1 MANGF
6 VPLKIE
12 AWPAAQPTSK
22 PPSFLIRTKVCKMS
36 SSSNSS
42 LFISTV
48 PAKQMA
54 RELEISAAI
63 INELNRLLYEERAKS
78 EALAAQLADAKAKAR
93 RVRRRNQRHKA
104 ALRKAL
110 TIADER
116 TEYAYDCAAQA
127 DRDAIVQ
134 REEAEFQETWRQEL
148 EHENHE
154 LRDMVAEYGS
164 EIESLSARL
173 EKYTHPDGLRSTTV
187 TGVTI
192 PGWGGEPSPVK
203 KVRTSNK

>member
-1 MANGF
+1 MFSSTN
-6 VPLKIE
+6 
-12 AWPAAQPTSK
+12 
-22 PPSFLIRTKVCKMS
+22 

-78 EALAAQLADAKAKAR
+78 EALAAQLASADAALAGAKAKAR

-134 REEAEFQETWRQEL
+134 REEAEYQETWRQQV

-154 LRDMVAEYGS
+154 LRDMVSEYGC
-164 EIESLSARL
+164 EIESLSERL
-173 EKYTHPDGLRSTTV
+173 EKYTHPDGVRSTTV
-187 TGVTI
+187 KGVTI
-192 PGWGGEPSPVK
+192 PGWGGEPNPVK
-203 KVRTSNK
+203 KARTSKK

>member
-1 MANGF
+1 
-6 VPLKIE
+6 
-12 AWPAAQPTSK
+12 
-22 PPSFLIRTKVCKMS
+22 MS
-36 SSSNSS
+36 SSGK

-78 EALAAQLADAKAKAR
+78 EALAAELQAAKAKAR
-93 RVRRRNQRHKA
+93 RVRRKNQRHKA

-127 DRDAIVQ
+127 DHDAIVQ

-148 EHENHE
+148 EHENYE
-154 LRDMVAEYGS
+154 LRDMVSEYGQ
-164 EIESLSARL
+164 EIESLSVRL
-173 EKYTHPDGLRSTTV
+173 EKFTHPDGVRSTTV

-192 PGWGGEPSPVK
+192 PGWGGEPAAAAK
-203 KVRTSNK
+203 KARTSKK